1 MTCKKIKIRTW
12 QRCHQ
17 NQQLNTTLRCLYCYV
32 LPQPNITN
40 YIYYIQH
47 ILIYPNVQYLYTDL
61 WVEMAKIPLTW
72 IPITSLECNFYFII
86 ALSKYVFVIRN
97 PEINYLTRTY
107 VAIRTSG
114 CLRFVKNITVDS
126 KYQKF

>member
-1 MTCKKIKIRTW
+1 M
-12 QRCHQ
+12 
-17 NQQLNTTLRCLYCYV
+17 TTLSSKSTTEHNIQSLYCSV
-32 LPQPNITN
+32 LPQPNIIN
-40 YIYYIQH
+40 NFVYE
-47 ILIYPNVQYLYTDL
+47 L
-61 WVEMAKIPLTW
+61 WVEMVKIPITW
-72 IPITSLECNFYFII
+72 IPITSLECNFYLII

-97 PEINYLTRTY
+97 PEINYLSRTY